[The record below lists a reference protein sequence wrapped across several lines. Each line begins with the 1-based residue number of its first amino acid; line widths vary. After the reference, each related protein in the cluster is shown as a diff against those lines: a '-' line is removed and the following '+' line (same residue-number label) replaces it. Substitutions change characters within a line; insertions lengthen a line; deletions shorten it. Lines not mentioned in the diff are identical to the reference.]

1 MFTIKQFDIKQK
13 GENMENNFPALKIRC
28 ISNLIRRTL
37 DNNLN
42 TEFDDITNINS
53 WIIRYIDKNSNKN
66 IYQKDLEKEFSI
78 TRSTASKVVNL
89 MEKKGYIKRES
100 VEGDARL
107 KKLTLTD
114 KAKDVTYIMK
124 RNVSNIEKKMVKGIS
139 KEDLEVFCNVI
150 DKMERNIL
158 E

>member
-42 TEFDDITNINS
+42 TKFDDITNINS

-124 RNVSNIEKKMVKGIS
+124 RNV
-139 KEDLEVFCNVI
+139 
-150 DKMERNIL
+150 
-158 E
+158 

>member
-42 TEFDDITNINS
+42 TKFDDITNINS

-150 DKMERNIL
+150 DKLERNIL

>member
-42 TEFDDITNINS
+42 TKFDDITNINS
-53 WIIRYIDKNSNKN
+53 WIIRYIDKNSDKD

-124 RNVSNIEKKMVKGIS
+124 RNVTNIEKKMVKGIS
-139 KEDLEVFCNVI
+139 KEELEIFCNVI
-150 DKMERNIL
+150 DKMEKNIL